1 MEPVNS
7 EGKNSLQSI
16 GPDIES
22 KISGPS
28 PERVE
33 EKLHVVDPL
42 LSDPRINGITKYATA
57 TLQAAK
63 EMFFTSRVKDAKE
76 GGSVKSVTLVLMTR
90 GGFGD
95 ILFIHKAAQA
105 LLSAGCKVSIAVLP
119 GQDRPAASTQ
129 HILKELNAGND
140 ILIVTSQDPSSKT
153 LNPDC
158 VIIGPTKLDEG
169 NIPDHFRSLVGKP
182 SQLVYEYGVVTPKVS
197 RATELLN
204 FPVSAGVG
212 PGQIGIF
219 IEDGLINPLT
229 LAEKQEKLGSLCQ
242 EFAEPMSLILQEQT
256 PEQYLES
263 THLYFGYAHLNS
275 SMERFVST
283 VAFSEKDGASKCID
297 IVLPWRVKNQP
308 GKEFSQKCT
317 FNLKELQEAG
327 IGKLEI
333 VSSAGVISHKISG
346 EEGGKVLR
354 IINPFPLANKA
365 MQGLLAVSEDL
376 TLATGDQSW
385 NEGILHIEKVILY
398 EQMQWKTE
406 FYQSTKELSA
416 PYPLVGSVMKNWTNR
431 NSPQEVAQAVSAL
444 ALDSKESGADSQ
456 VRAYHRAIVNED
468 NRLEQ
473 SLAKEVDLLSTLAKD
488 PELKAEYDKMEET
501 IIKAFY
507 LPNLIDKFSGIF
519 MSTFCVYNNTTPATE
534 KKKSIQEFLPTLDN
548 FKALWMEADTSLLP
562 EEILTSVKQILVFLD
577 RMNAEEVFTR
587 QETGDTLRLVAGSK
601 HKLLSVAQRNLQA
614 LA

>member
-1 MEPVNS
+1 MEPANS
-7 EGKNSLQSI
+7 SGKNSFQSV
-16 GPDIES
+16 GSDIES
-22 KISGPS
+22 KSSGPS
-28 PERVE
+28 PEVVE
-33 EKLHVVDPL
+33 KKLHVVDPL
-42 LSDPRINGITKYATA
+42 TSDPRINGITKYATA

-63 EMFFTSRVKDAKE
+63 EMFLTDRVKDAKE

-95 ILFIHKAAQA
+95 ILFVHKAAEG
-105 LLSAGCKVSIAVLP
+105 LLKVGCKVSIAVLP

-129 HILKELNAGND
+129 KILKELNAGND
-140 ILIVTSQDPSSKT
+140 ILIVTSKDSSSET
-153 LNPDC
+153 LDPDC
-158 VIIGPTKLDEG
+158 VIIGPTELDKTS
-169 NIPDHFRSLVGKP
+169 IPEYFPSLVGKP
-182 SQLVYEYGVVTPKVS
+182 SQLVYEYGVVTPRVS
-197 RATELLN
+197 SANELLN

-229 LAEKQEKLGSLCQ
+229 LAEKQEKLESLCR
-242 EFAEPMSLILQEQT
+242 EFSEPMSLILQEQSLD
-256 PEQYLES
+256 QYLES
-263 THLYFGYAHLNS
+263 THLYFGYAHLNF
-275 SMERFVST
+275 SMEKFVST
-283 VAFSEKDGASKCID
+283 VAFSEKDRASKCID

-317 FNLKELQEAG
+317 YNIKELQEAG
-327 IGKLEI
+327 IGKVEI
-333 VSSAGVISHKISG
+333 VSSSGVISNEISS

-376 TLATGDQSW
+376 TLSTGDQSW

-398 EQMQWKTE
+398 EQMQWKSE

-416 PYPLVGSVMKNWTNR
+416 PYPLVASVMKNWTNR
-431 NSPQEVAQAVSAL
+431 NSPQEVAQAISAL
-444 ALDSKESGADSQ
+444 GLDSKESGANSQ
-456 VRAYHRAIVNED
+456 IRAYHRAIVNED
-468 NRLEQ
+468 HRLES
-473 SLAKEVDLLSTLAKD
+473 SLAKEVELLITLGKD
-488 PELKAEYDKMEET
+488 PELKAEYDKMKES

-519 MSTFCVYNNTTPATE
+519 LTALGRYHNTTPANE
-534 KKKSIQEFLPTLDN
+534 KKKDTQELLSILEY
-548 FKALWMEADTSLLP
+548 FKGLWMEADTASLP

-587 QETGDTLRLVAGSK
+587 KEVGDTMSLVSRSK
-601 HKLLSVAQRNLQA
+601 HALLSVAQKNLQS